1 MRYRKLRIAWSVGC
15 SLACLLL
22 IVLWV
27 RSYQREDILFTNVGR
42 LTWIVQIDSCD
53 GRLNLLSHQEDA
65 PSSIWLHWQCES
77 PDLHRRYEKALR
89 EVQVA
94 SGSTP
99 HPTFDFARLTRPFG
113 MSARVPH
120 WSGVLLLFGLAAAPW
135 LRWRFSLR
143 TLLIATTLVAV
154 VLGMITWAAR

>member
-1 MRYRKLRIAWSVGC
+1 MRFRKLRIAWSVGC
-15 SLACLLL
+15 GMACVLL
-22 IVLWV
+22 IALWV

-42 LTWIVQIDSCD
+42 LTWIVQIDSWD
-53 GRLNLLSHQEDA
+53 GRLNLLTHQEDA

-77 PDLHRRYEKALR
+77 LDLHRRYETALR

-94 SGSTP
+94 SNSTP
-99 HPTFDFARLTRPFG
+99 DPTFDFARLTRPFG

-154 VLGMITWAAR
+154 VLGLIV